1 MLFLPTL
8 GLQYFR
14 GGKIMKRIA
23 CFTLIFGAVAL
34 VASTVFAA
42 SINVDFGPND
52 NTSSGVYLGTAAAA
66 DTGAYWNALQPG
78 ASYPALTET
87 TFTSEFLLD
96 SIGNTTGI
104 TVTLMPSFYL
114 YDEGLAQSE
123 TNSIIAPELMHDYI
137 FTPTA
142 GGSSS
147 YTFSIDGLDIGKSY
161 DVFLYSDTGIQRT
174 DFNIGGVVKK
184 VTNPGSAQSSWGL
197 GSNYQVFSDVSA
209 AGGSIMV
216 TVSGSAGPYYGVTN
230 GFQIVESSGP
240 ISWTPATGNDQ
251 FEVATNW
258 TPNAATDRNFFINGT
273 VPAQL
278 AVESPFTPL
287 NLTVASTSDGQLN
300 INTGGRLSVADTLSL
315 SPNSNKATL
324 NLSGDARL
332 TVGQLQANGV
342 VYGNGKTSIE
352 LNGTSQL
359 TVNAA
364 TTYLSGFGQTCLT
377 LKDQSTMSVA
387 LTGYFGIGEDN
398 GVGTPAQSNGTG
410 IVTVRDNATLTL
422 GNTTIGNSGTA
433 GAMRVHGGT
442 VNMIGTGD
450 VKHFGMWDGGYG
462 LLEVTGGTVNAAPDS
477 TYLVSLC
484 IGSRGGMYGE
494 LYPFEPKYYCMPA
507 PRGILSVSGTGI
519 VDSSN
524 GLITVNP
531 GSSINIGTVGSAS
544 GTLLASGI
552 VPMELLVGGDVNFH
566 GGIFKAGNPIL
577 PEDPMYKD
585 VIVAST
591 NVNVYSEGAVVDS
604 NSRTVNMIAA
614 LNAPAGNGILSLPVM
629 AGGSGY
635 TIAPIVKITSYNM
648 GIGAT
653 AVAVLDGS
661 GHVDHIQI
669 TNPGTNFV
677 NGDYVLVEL
686 LGGDGSGAYSSS
698 VTLVDSATD
707 PVNFNIAANVSGG
720 LKKVGAG
727 SLILA
732 ASNSTYTGATI
743 VNGGEI
749 SLAALANG
757 GLDSPIGKSA
767 SDPANLVLDGG
778 ALRYTGIDPV
788 TTDRGFTVGPAGA
801 AIIADGNL
809 TFSGNIV
816 QSETGCGLVKKG
828 AGTLTLVGNLTYT
841 GPTDIQGGTVELIYS
856 TAPLDL
862 PGGITSST
870 GTGSL
875 TVYDG
880 VTLTTPSIVLDTL
893 TIGGSVP
900 TVNVVPEPSVLFL
913 LLIAATSASLA
924 VVRRK

>member
-1 MLFLPTL
+1 
-8 GLQYFR
+8 
-14 GGKIMKRIA
+14 
-23 CFTLIFGAVAL
+23 
-34 VASTVFAA
+34 
-42 SINVDFGPND
+42 
-52 NTSSGVYLGTAAAA
+52 
-66 DTGAYWNALQPG
+66 
-78 ASYPALTET
+78 
-87 TFTSEFLLD
+87 
-96 SIGNTTGI
+96 
-104 TVTLMPSFYL
+104 
-114 YDEGLAQSE
+114 
-123 TNSIIAPELMHDYI
+123 
-137 FTPTA
+137 
-142 GGSSS
+142 
-147 YTFSIDGLDIGKSY
+147 
-161 DVFLYSDTGIQRT
+161 
-174 DFNIGGVVKK
+174 
-184 VTNPGSAQSSWGL
+184 
-197 GSNYQVFSDVSA
+197 
-209 AGGSIMV
+209 
-216 TVSGSAGPYYGVTN
+216 
-230 GFQIVESSGP
+230 
-240 ISWTPATGNDQ
+240 
-251 FEVATNW
+251 
-258 TPNAATDRNFFINGT
+258 
-273 VPAQL
+273 
-278 AVESPFTPL
+278 
-287 NLTVASTSDGQLN
+287 
-300 INTGGRLSVADTLSL
+300 
-315 SPNSNKATL
+315 
-324 NLSGDARL
+324 
-332 TVGQLQANGV
+332 
-342 VYGNGKTSIE
+342 
-352 LNGTSQL
+352 
-359 TVNAA
+359 
-364 TTYLSGFGQTCLT
+364 
-377 LKDQSTMSVA
+377 
-387 LTGYFGIGEDN
+387 
-398 GVGTPAQSNGTG
+398 
-410 IVTVRDNATLTL
+410 
-422 GNTTIGNSGTA
+422 
-433 GAMRVHGGT
+433 
-442 VNMIGTGD
+442 
-450 VKHFGMWDGGYG
+450 
-462 LLEVTGGTVNAAPDS
+462 
-477 TYLVSLC
+477 
-484 IGSRGGMYGE
+484 
-494 LYPFEPKYYCMPA
+494 
-507 PRGILSVSGTGI
+507 
-519 VDSSN
+519 
-524 GLITVNP
+524 
-531 GSSINIGTVGSAS
+531 
-544 GTLLASGI
+544 
-552 VPMELLVGGDVNFH
+552 
-566 GGIFKAGNPIL
+566 
-577 PEDPMYKD
+577 MYKD